1 MKEAINAF
9 VKMNE
14 EAIDLWLPNEIVP
27 EVDARD
33 MTPMI
38 FLREYVAR
46 NIPIIIR
53 GVLSYLIKAAVRNGR
68 QFSDGLGTIWRKR
81 WGINWLQSL

>member
-14 EAIDLWLPNEIVP
+14 EAIDLWLPNEKVP
-27 EVDARD
+27 EVDVRD

-53 GVLSYLIKAAVRNGR
+53 GVLSYLIQAAVRNGR

-81 WGINWLQSL
+81 